1 MSIKP
6 LEDLIRAI
14 SKLPGLGPR
23 SARRI
28 ALHMIQ
34 DPAANMKTFAKKL
47 EEVADLIKEC
57 DICYNIDTGVPCGI
71 CSDVTRQ
78 HSLICV
84 VENISDLWAIEKS
97 HTYRGVYHV
106 LGGALSAIDG
116 ITPEKLN
123 LDSLKKRLE
132 SSEVDEL
139 IIATNPTLEGQTTA
153 HYVSEIA
160 KEYNIKYSRLANGI
174 PLGAELD
181 YLDEGTLSVAFKMRH
196 NF

>member
-1 MSIKP
+1 MKP
-6 LEDLIRAI
+6 LEDLIKIIA
-14 SKLPGLGPR
+14 KLPGLGPK

-28 ALHMIQ
+28 ALDMIK
-34 DPAANMKTFAKKL
+34 DPDMKMKSFANKL
-47 EEVADLIKEC
+47 QEVADLIVVC
-57 DICYNIDTGVPCGI
+57 DTCHNVDTTSPCTI
-71 CSDVTRQ
+71 CSDQTRDQ
-78 HSLICV
+78 SLICV

-97 HTYRGVYHV
+97 HSYRGVYHV

-123 LDSLKKRLE
+123 IPQLKARLSHNE
-132 SSEVDEL
+132 IAEL

-153 HYVSEIA
+153 HFIA
-160 KEYNIKYSRLANGI
+160 NIAAEYNTKSSRLANGI

-196 NF
+196 GFD

>member
-1 MSIKP
+1 MNIKP
-6 LEDLIRAI
+6 LEDLIRSI

-28 ALHMIQ
+28 ALHMIK
-34 DPAANMKTFAKKL
+34 DPGNNMQLFASKL
-47 EEVADLIKEC
+47 QEVANLITICSK
-57 DICYNIDTGVPCGI
+57 CYNIDTSTNCGI
-71 CSDVTRQ
+71 CTDTTRQ
-78 HSLICV
+78 QNMVCV
-84 VENISDLWAIEKS
+84 VENVSDLWAIEKS
-97 HTYRGVYHV
+97 HTYRGIYHV

-116 ITPEKLN
+116 VTPEKLN
-123 LDSLKKRLE
+123 IDSLKKRLE
-132 SSEVDEL
+132 NEEIAEL

-153 HYVSEIA
+153 HFVASLA
-160 KEYNIKYSRLANGI
+160 KEYNVPSSRLANGI